1 VSNVSN
7 KKIGVIGAGKLGLTL
22 AQLGVQAGY
31 DVMIASSRPP
41 EAIALTVDV
50 LAPGAKAVD
59 MASLIAAN
67 DVLIL
72 ALPLSKFSNLLQLE
86 NVSFADKL
94 VIDAMNYWWEVDGKE
109 NAFSNGADSSSE
121 KVQQLLPTAK
131 VVKAFNHMGYHDL
144 ADEARAKGVLK
155 RKAIAYAGDD
165 EWALESV
172 RVMIESFG
180 FDALPIGYLAEGVKL
195 EPGSPLF
202 GANLEKE
209 AFLTIFNQLE

>member
-1 VSNVSN
+1 MSN
-7 KKIGVIGAGKLGLTL
+7 KKIGVIGAGKLGLTV

-31 DVMIASSRPP
+31 EVMIASSRPP

-59 MASLIAAN
+59 TASLIAEN

-144 ADEARAKGVLK
+144 ADEARAKGVPK

-165 EWALESV
+165 EWALETV
-172 RVMIESFG
+172 RELIESFG

-209 AFLTIFNQLE
+209 AFLTIFNQLG

>member
-1 VSNVSN
+1 MSN

-59 MASLIAAN
+59 TASLIAAN

-144 ADEARAKGVLK
+144 ADEARAKGVPK

-172 RVMIESFG
+172 RVLIESVG

-209 AFLTIFNQLE
+209 AFLIIFNQLG

>member
-1 VSNVSN
+1 MSN

-31 DVMIASSRPP
+31 DVMIACSRPP

-59 MASLIAAN
+59 TASLISAN

-72 ALPLSKFSNLLQLE
+72 ALPLSKFRNLLQLE
-86 NVSFADKL
+86 NVSFTDKL

-109 NAFSNGADSSSE
+109 NAFSNGADSYSE

-131 VVKAFNHMGYHDL
+131 VVKAFNHIGYHHL

-165 EWALESV
+165 EWALERV
-172 RVMIESFG
+172 RELIESFG

-209 AFLTIFNQLE
+209 AFLTIFNQLG

>member
-1 VSNVSN
+1 MSN

-41 EAIALTVDV
+41 EAIVLTVDV

>member
-1 VSNVSN
+1 MSN
-7 KKIGVIGAGKLGLTL
+7 KKIGVIGAGKLGLTV

-31 DVMIASSRPP
+31 EVMIASSRPP
-41 EAIALTVDV
+41 EAIVLTVDV

-59 MASLIAAN
+59 TASLIAEN

-86 NVSFADKL
+86 NVSFTDKL

-144 ADEARAKGVLK
+144 ADEARAKGVPK

-165 EWALESV
+165 EWALETV
-172 RVMIESFG
+172 RELIESFG

-209 AFLTIFNQLE
+209 AFLTIFNQLG

>member
-1 VSNVSN
+1 MSN
-7 KKIGVIGAGKLGLTL
+7 KKIGVIGAGKLGLTV

-31 DVMIASSRPP
+31 EVMIASSRPP

-59 MASLIAAN
+59 TASLIAEN

-209 AFLTIFNQLE
+209 AFLTIFNQLG